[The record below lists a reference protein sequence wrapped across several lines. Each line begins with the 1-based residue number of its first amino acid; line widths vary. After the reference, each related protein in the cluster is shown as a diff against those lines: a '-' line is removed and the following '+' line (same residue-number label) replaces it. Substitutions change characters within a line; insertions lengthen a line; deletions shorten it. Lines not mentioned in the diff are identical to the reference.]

1 MKYSLDI
8 ADKYHFLKAE
18 YIVRKSTEA
27 TAQAKRGKAPRKDT
41 EEKKGF
47 LDIKSTNIEE
57 PSVSSQNV
65 AKKEVAM
72 HMRLH

>member
-1 MKYSLDI
+1 MRDKYKNYDCDNALKYSLDI

-41 EEKKGF
+41 DEEKRMSGYYK
-47 LDIKSTNIEE
+47 
-57 PSVSSQNV
+57 
-65 AKKEVAM
+65 
-72 HMRLH
+72 H